1 MTLIPTG
8 RCARGGRG
16 VGWTS
21 GSWIERGAQA
31 KEPPTSSERQ
41 REDLLRRLALNDES
55 TVETVLGAD
64 VADLGGSGLGA
75 RTAAL
80 LRLAALVATDSPS
93 ASYQWG
99 VGVALAAGASED
111 EIVDLLLVLAPIVG
125 VARVTAAAPELGVA
139 LGYDMDAEV

>member
-1 MTLIPTG
+1 MRPRPEG
-8 RCARGGRG
+8 RWLDIGLVDRAR
-16 VGWTS
+16 
-21 GSWIERGAQA
+21 AQA

-80 LRLAALVATDSPS
+80 LRLAASRGDGFAERALPV
-93 ASYQWG
+93 G
-99 VGVALAAGASED
+99 VGGAR
-111 EIVDLLLVLAPIVG
+111 G
-125 VARVTAAAPELGVA
+125 RRK
-139 LGYDMDAEV
+139 